1 MNFINNFKRLI
12 GNFIYKIEQFH
23 VICELKKGSN
33 ISNTAKLN
41 KVHLKGK
48 IVIQDKAKIV
58 GGVYVSGD
66 VEIGNYTSI
75 NGPNVDIYSK
85 LNKVKIGKFCS
96 IARNVSIQEFNHNFS
111 NLSTYLISKNILK
124 TSGFEDLSS
133 KGDIVIGNDVWIG
146 AHSVILSGVT
156 IGDGAII
163 AANTVVSKDVPAF
176 SIFGGNPGKV
186 IKYRF
191 EESIINEIKKMEWW
205 NWSDQKIKDN
215 IELFR
220 DGIDIEKI
228 NKYKNA

>member
-1 MNFINNFKRLI
+1 MSYI
-12 GNFIYKIEQFH
+12 KIS
-23 VICELKKGSN
+23 ISN
-33 ISNTAKLN
+33 ILYKLEQIYVYKQLFQGSSIDKTVKLN
-41 KVHLKGK
+41 KVHLKG
-48 IVIQDKAKIV
+48 VIILKENVKLK
-58 GGVYVSGD
+58 GGVYITGN
-66 VEIGNYTSI
+66 VEIGRYTSI
-75 NGPNVDIYSK
+75 NGPNVDIYAK

-96 IARNVSIQEFNHNFS
+96 IARNVSIQEFNHNFN
-111 NLSTYLISKNILK
+111 NLSTYLISKNLAK
-124 TSGFEDLSS
+124 SSGIEDFSS
-133 KGDIVIGNDVWIG
+133 KGGIIIGNDVWIG
-146 AHSVILSGVT
+146 AHSVVLSGVT